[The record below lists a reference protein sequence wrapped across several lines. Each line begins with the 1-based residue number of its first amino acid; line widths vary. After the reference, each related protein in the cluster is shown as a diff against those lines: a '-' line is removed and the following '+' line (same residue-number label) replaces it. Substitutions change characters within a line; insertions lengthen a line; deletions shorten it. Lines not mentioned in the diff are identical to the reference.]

1 MLVFVKGVGAV
12 CVYNQPGDEA
22 TLVKQMVS
30 DWSKL
35 ALPEYHIDLISES
48 SRVALL
54 EPSRS
59 IRRFLRF
66 LQNSWQREYVRGQGL
81 RDVWASNATLIV
93 RAGVQ
98 RRLDWRYYWCGRVVE
113 KCKVVATIYAIDTDY
128 AWYYFGCDVYQHM
141 TFNVLEPDIN
151 RPIISKPLSWCEHC
165 KKNAWDFYPR
175 SGFDPRFDPDP
186 IRKSGYPEGPNPDP
200 DSKMLDPSKPDP
212 DPDILI
218 FKSGYPDPP
227 WKTTWFIE
235 AKVIHTWKPSNTGF
249 GETLEIILADKN
261 GIKVHATCRK
271 NYLKSLGDQCIVGE
285 WKSIENFQVSEPGKH
300 FRPTKLMYKIKF
312 DSVLSGR
319 LETEFLIDI
328 VGQAI
333 DVGELQIL
341 QSNGKELRKIE
352 FTLRNISYKL
362 NDDSMS
368 IVETNDEGKQ
378 IVPEA
383 NTETPQKVDTWKE
396 YEDKTISEIL
406 GCTQVEKCKV
416 VAIIYAIDTDYALY
430 YFGCD
435 VYQHM
440 TFKVLEP
447 DSNRPIISKPLF
459 WCENCKKNVI
469 NVSPK

>member
-1 MLVFVKGVGAV
+1 MSSKKKLV
-12 CVYNQPGDEA
+12 YLDE
-22 TLVKQMVS
+22 
-30 DWSKL
+30 
-35 ALPEYHIDLISES
+35 
-48 SRVALL
+48 
-54 EPSRS
+54 
-59 IRRFLRF
+59 IR
-66 LQNSWQREYVRGQGL
+66 
-81 RDVWASNATLIV
+81 
-93 RAGVQ
+93 
-98 RRLDWRYYWCGRVVE
+98 
-113 KCKVVATIYAIDTDY
+113 
-128 AWYYFGCDVYQHM
+128 
-141 TFNVLEPDIN
+141 
-151 RPIISKPLSWCEHC
+151 
-165 KKNAWDFYPR
+165 
-175 SGFDPRFDPDP
+175 
-186 IRKSGYPEGPNPDP
+186 
-200 DSKMLDPSKPDP
+200 
-212 DPDILI
+212 
-218 FKSGYPDPP
+218 P

-300 FRPTKLMYKIKF
+300 FRPTKLMYKISFINQKVIKPYDFEDDDMFLSLAEF